1 MPRGQDPQP
10 VQGGQLN
17 PYVQQS
23 LQSGKQQA
31 ENRLLSAT
39 QEAGAMSRARMQEA
53 GATQRTQMGIEAQQQ
68 MQAAQLEA
76 DDKRSA
82 EAEAARREDQ
92 RFQKLMQEEQQ
103 AFLAEQSVLERDF
116 QSARQDKQYDRED
129 ELLTKE
135 LDNVTLQS
143 MIDAE
148 SSRQRNKVLLAM
160 ASMSQKG
167 ETAKQRMITSLT
179 EDAEEA
185 DRNAGIH
192 DRMKEEVSQAAMIDP
207 RLSRAEEKIVQK
219 PPMQGAWAP
228 YREVKEGSY
237 AMDVLQDQIRGNG
250 STVNVGD
257 LQTNQ
262 SQGFVSKV
270 ASGELKQKDIRA
282 AVSSLDGM
290 IDALQKKKD
299 DAASERDSKFWQRQ
313 LNDTRKMRLNL
324 SKMMY
329 DKTRI
334 EGNDKQTVGSV
345 IRDALGPIDGINT
358 GSQIAKLKEMHQ
370 TTSASAE
377 AYLEELRGAIEVPG
391 MLMAPEGASPYL
403 MDLIE
408 RRNQARQSAFPDM
421 IKGGQ

>member
-39 QEAGAMSRARMQEA
+39 QEAGAMSRARMQEQ

-68 MQAAQLEA
+68 MQAAQMEA

-179 EDAEEA
+179 EDADVS
-185 DRNAGIH
+185 DRDAEIH
-192 DRMKEEVSQAAMIDP
+192 DRMKSDVSQAAMMDP
-207 RLSRAEEKIVQK
+207 RLSKAEEKVVQK
-219 PPMQGAWAP
+219 QPMQGAWMP
-228 YREVKEGSY
+228 YRPAKEGSY
-237 AMDVLQDQIRGNG
+237 AMDVLQDQMRGNG
-250 STVNVGD
+250 SKVMVGD
-257 LQTNQ
+257 LMTNE
-262 SQGFVSKV
+262 SQGLVSKL
-270 ASGELKQKDIRA
+270 ASGELKRGDVRA
-282 AVSSLDGM
+282 AVSTLDGLV
-290 IDALQKKKD
+290 DALQQKKD
-299 DAASERDSKFWQRQ
+299 EAVSDMDSKFWQRQ
-313 LNDTRKMRLNL
+313 LNDTRRMRLNL

-334 EGNDKQTVGSV
+334 EGSETQTVGSV

-391 MLMAPEGASPYL
+391 MLQAPEGASPYL
-403 MDLIE
+403 MNLIE
-408 RRNQARQSAFPDM
+408 RRNQARQSAFPDLLE
-421 IKGGQ
+421 GGR